1 MRSPPSLATWCS
13 RIALATLAVAL
24 GPQCTSR
31 FETYCEN
38 QRACRGGN
46 DKDVEACIEGARAE
60 ENIAAAYDCEE
71 PFDAV
76 AKCLETAPCRDR
88 RLDTSVCADQQRAL
102 TSCKRAA
109 SGKGS
114 SGTSSGST
122 ADGGTAD
129 GD

>member
-1 MRSPPSLATWCS
+1 TASARPRATRSRPARRPPPAGASTMRSPPSLAAWCS
-13 RIALATLAVAL
+13 RMALSILAVAL
-24 GPQCTSR
+24 GTQCSSR

-88 RLDTSVCADQQRAL
+88 RLDTS
-102 TSCKRAA
+102 
-109 SGKGS
+109 
-114 SGTSSGST
+114 
-122 ADGGTAD
+122 
-129 GD
+129 